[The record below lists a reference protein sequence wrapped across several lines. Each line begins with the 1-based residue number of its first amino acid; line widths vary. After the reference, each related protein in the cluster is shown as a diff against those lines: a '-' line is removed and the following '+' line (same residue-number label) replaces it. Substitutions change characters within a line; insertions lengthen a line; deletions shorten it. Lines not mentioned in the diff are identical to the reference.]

1 MDEKELRE
9 KVEQKRLDRAKLE
22 EILQRPDL
30 GVALRQDVTYAIE
43 EIDELLAEFERTFP
57 AR

>member
-1 MDEKELRE
+1 MEEKELRE